1 MTYHSSH
8 HLQIINTVPYGT
20 GAFTQF
26 TRLPLEL
33 RSVIWE
39 QSLCHERLIRVEL
52 WPGSSPEHLYEDQ
65 ERTVRD
71 QAKASLQ
78 LSETFLIVLRNRHE
92 ISKLLRVCS
101 ESRQAALRFYRVQ
114 VPCYYKQLGSPP
126 IEGTF
131 YFHPEL
137 DILDISGQNFFAR
150 FSHML
155 WAHDPRRVGLV
166 NLGLAKSGPK
176 GYYDKL
182 FKQKKDEDLLRQ
194 ALSRLRCVIFG
205 YDGQLGRGIPDIS
218 TTCGSFKK
226 SQILRSR
233 PLQASVSKFQRLP
246 RDPRS
251 IETELKKVFM
261 GFGDPRDQIYRWF
274 RLLEKWQIEYH
285 NYSVERVEN
294 REEAFLALWEEEKDW
309 KRWRKTCAEE
319 GTACEDDDQA
329 LPSAYGFWLFPID
342 AFGPIPSASQQ
353 IRKTG
358 RARIRDWPRVW
369 DLFKAWDLSEH
380 KPELCLQYLP
390 EAQSSS
396 EVAVLPKGLEDEGP
410 LLSRPKRLKS
420 SKRPAKKEWRACSL
434 RMSRR
439 GGYSVR
445 S

>member
-1 MTYHSSH
+1 
-8 HLQIINTVPYGT
+8 
-20 GAFTQF
+20 
-26 TRLPLEL
+26 
-33 RSVIWE
+33 
-39 QSLCHERLIRVEL
+39 
-52 WPGSSPEHLYEDQ
+52 
-65 ERTVRD
+65 
-71 QAKASLQ
+71 
-78 LSETFLIVLRNRHE
+78 
-92 ISKLLRVCS
+92 
-101 ESRQAALRFYRVQ
+101 
-114 VPCYYKQLGSPP
+114 
-126 IEGTF
+126 
-131 YFHPEL
+131 
-137 DILDISGQNFFAR
+137 
-150 FSHML
+150 ML

-166 NLGLAKSGPK
+166 NLGLAKNGPK
-176 GYYDKL
+176 GYYDQL

-205 YDGQLGRGIPDIS
+205 YDGQLGRGVPDIS

-274 RLLEKWQIEYH
+274 RLLEKWQIEY
-285 NYSVERVEN
+285 NYSVEYRFMITLDSRRVEN
-294 REEAFLALWEEEKDW
+294 REEAHLALWEEEKDW
-309 KRWRKTCAEE
+309 QRWRKKCGEE

-342 AFGPIPSASQQ
+342 AFGPIPSASQH
-353 IRKTG
+353 IRKIG
-358 RARIRDWPRVW
+358 RARTRDWPRVW

-410 LLSRPKRLKS
+410 LLSRPKL
-420 SKRPAKKEWRACSL
+420 PAEKEWRACRL
-434 RMSRR
+434 IMSRR
-439 GGYSVR
+439 GEYSVR